1 MPSLIA
7 EAPRFVP
14 SVLWIWPFA
23 AMLLAIALLPLVR
36 GVAHWWERNTSK
48 LIVAAALSLAT
59 LGYYY
64 FRNAGLELHVVAPP
78 ASKDAA
84 ASGGGGAHAGG
95 PHVTAP
101 GLETVVAVLRYAIVD
116 EYIPFITLL
125 FSLYTIAG
133 GILVQGD
140 IRATPFVNTAVMA
153 IGAPLASLIGTTGAS
168 MVLIRLLLRTNAERR
183 YRVHTVV
190 FFIFIVSNCGGLLLP
205 TGDPP
210 LFLGYLMGVPF
221 PWTLQLWPEWLFMVG
236 SLLAIYFVWD
246 SWAYSHEPPERIAL
260 DYQRQTPVRAAG
272 LLNIVWLLLVVLAIA
287 VLDPHKPV
295 PGTDWK
301 PWPHLREA
309 VQLALV
315 ALSLATT
322 PRGLR
327 QANGFNYTAIGEVAC
342 LFLGIFITMQV
353 PIELLRIKG
362 PELELTH
369 DWQYFWASGLLSSIL
384 DNAPTYVVY
393 FTTAGAIHPPN
404 LHYLAGVE
412 TSTGEIPVELLAA
425 LSCGAVFMGANT
437 YIGNGPNFMVKSI
450 AEQAGVR
457 MPSFF
462 GYVGYAVLV
471 LFPLYVVLT
480 LLFFHT

>member
-1 MPSLIA
+1 MPGLLA
-7 EAPRFVP
+7 ETSRYVP
-14 SVLWIWPFA
+14 SVLWVWPFA

-48 LIVAAALSLAT
+48 LMVAVALSLVT

-64 FRNAGLELHVVAPP
+64 FRNTGLELHVVSPP

-84 ASGGGGAHAGG
+84 APGGAEAHADR
-95 PHVTAP
+95 PHVSAP
-101 GLETVVAVLRYAIVD
+101 GLETVVAVLRYAVVD

-125 FSLYTIAG
+125 FALYAIAG

-140 IRATPFVNTAVMA
+140 IRATPFVNTALMA

-236 SLLAIYFVWD
+236 ALLAIYFVWD

-260 DYQRQTPVRAAG
+260 DYQRQAPVRAAG
-272 LLNIVWLLLVVLAIA
+272 LVNVIWLLLVVLAIA
-287 VLDPHKPV
+287 VLDPHKAV

-309 VQLALV
+309 VQLVLV

-327 QANGFNYTAIGEVAC
+327 QANGFNYVAIGEVAC

-412 TSTGEIPVELLAA
+412 TATGEISIELLTA

-450 AEQAGVR
+450 AEQAGVK

-471 LFPLYVVLT
+471 LFPLYIVMT
-480 LLFFHT
+480 ILFFHT